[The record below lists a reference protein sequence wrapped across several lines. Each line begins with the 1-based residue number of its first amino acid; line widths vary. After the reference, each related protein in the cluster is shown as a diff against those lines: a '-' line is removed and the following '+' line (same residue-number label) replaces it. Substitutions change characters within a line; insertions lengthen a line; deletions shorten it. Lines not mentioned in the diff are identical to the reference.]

1 MVIVADTSAILALMD
16 RGDPFHTTLQATFAA
31 GAGDWV
37 VPWAIIPELDH
48 LARKRLGAA
57 AAGAIGADLAEG
69 RFQIEWGAP
78 GDLRRGLELD
88 HTYRNLSLGLVDGV
102 VMAVAERLEARAIAT
117 LDLRDFGAVTLNGN
131 PEIWPRDL
139 QEGPDPDAA
148 RPIWPG

>member
-1 MVIVADTSAILALMD
+1 MRSAVAGCRSRTVGD
-16 RGDPFHTTLQATFAA
+16 RRRHERDPGPDGQGGSVSHDA
-31 GAGDWV
+31 
-37 VPWAIIPELDH
+37 P
-48 LARKRLGAA
+48 A

-88 HTYRNLSLGLVDGV
+88 RAYRDLSLGLVDGV

-139 QEGPDPDAA
+139 
-148 RPIWPG
+148 